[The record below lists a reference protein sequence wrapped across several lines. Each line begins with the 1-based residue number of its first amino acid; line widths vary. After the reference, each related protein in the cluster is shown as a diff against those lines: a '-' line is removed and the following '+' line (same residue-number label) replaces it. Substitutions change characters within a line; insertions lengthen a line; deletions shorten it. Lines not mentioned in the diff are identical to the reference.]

1 MRFTTFAGAML
12 LLMLAA
18 CSQNTASVIGY
29 EAIPAQG
36 DPVRGAEIFNLP
48 INGAPQCSAC
58 HIPGLTTGASPD
70 LTGFSAIAGERV
82 PGESAREY
90 TFYAITEP
98 GRFVTPGYGNAMY
111 NQYDEKLAPQDIA
124 DLIAY
129 LLEE

>member
-18 CSQNTASVIGY
+18 CSQNKPSAIAY
-29 EAIPAQG
+29 EALPSQG
-36 DPVRGAEIFNLP
+36 DPARGAEIFNLP

-70 LTGFSAIAGERV
+70 LTGFSAVAGERV

-98 GRFVTPGYGNAMY
+98 GRFITPGYGNAMY
-111 NQYDEKLAPQDIA
+111 NQYDTKLSPQDIA